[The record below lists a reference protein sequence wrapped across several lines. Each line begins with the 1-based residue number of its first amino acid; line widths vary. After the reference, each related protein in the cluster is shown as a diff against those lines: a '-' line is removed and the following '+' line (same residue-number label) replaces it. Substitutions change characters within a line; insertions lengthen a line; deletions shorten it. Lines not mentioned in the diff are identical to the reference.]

1 MIAMKNTLYFLLVFL
16 YPFCSFSQSNLGTD
30 INALRADYRILFYNV
45 ENLFDIKDDS
55 LSNDAEFLPGGEKY
69 WTWKKYQ
76 DKCFKIG
83 KVIMAAGGWELPDII
98 GLCEIENKSTLYG
111 IIHMS
116 HLRKAGYEIIH
127 RESPDHRGIDVAL
140 FFQPERFTPIDTSY
154 LQLIY
159 PGETKSTTREILYVK
174 GSTHTEDTL
183 HLFVNHWPSRWGG
196 QLESEQK
203 RITAAKVLRNK
214 LDSIFKEESKAK
226 VIIMGDFNDY
236 PDNKSLTRV
245 LRARIP
251 LADFRDDDLYNLG
264 GFLEKRRSIASHK
277 YHGKWGMLDQF
288 IVSGALMNAN
298 GILQCQPKDM
308 HLFAP
313 DYLLESDAS
322 YMGKRPLRTYI
333 GFKYHGGF
341 SDHLPVYLDLWRA
354 LDEDD

>member
-1 MIAMKNTLYFLLVFL
+1 MKNTLYFLLVFL
-16 YPFCSFSQSNLGTD
+16 YPLSSFSQSDSGKD

-55 LSNDAEFLPGGEKY
+55 LSNDAEFLPGGDKY

-76 DKCFKIG
+76 DKCFKIA

-98 GLCEIENKSTLYG
+98 GLCEIENRSTLYG

-116 HLRKAGYEIIH
+116 HLRKAGYKIIH
-127 RESPDHRGIDVAL
+127 RDSPDHRGIDVAL
-140 FFQPERFTPIDTSY
+140 IYQPERFTPIDTSY
-154 LQLIY
+154 LQLIES
-159 PGETKSTTREILYVK
+159 GATESTTREILYVK
-174 GSTHTEDTL
+174 GKTHTEDNL

-203 RITAAKVLRNK
+203 RMAAAQVLRNK
-214 LDSIFKEESKAK
+214 LDSIFKEEPKAK
-226 VIIMGDFNDY
+226 IIIMGDFNDY
-236 PDNKSLTRV
+236 PHNKSLAGV
-245 LRARIP
+245 LRANIP
-251 LADFRDDDLYNLG
+251 QTDFRDDELYNLA
-264 GFLEKRRSIASHK
+264 GFLEKRSHIASHK

-288 IVSGALMNAN
+288 IVSGALMNAH
-298 GILQCQPKDM
+298 GILKCQPKDM

-313 DYLLESDAS
+313 NYLLESDES